1 MILNKLTL
9 SKITK
14 LTHDVHE
21 LIFVSEHRID
31 LIPGQFL
38 TFMLPSWLRRAYSVA
53 YITWNRLHFIVKR
66 LEDWR
71 WWSREFCDLTI
82 WEELSYIWPSWNF
95 TLSQN
100 NASKLFLWT
109 WTWFAPLYCQMRTAL
124 ENWAKEKLKFI
135 FWVRYKND
143 LFYELE
149 LKNLKNEY
157 TNFDYLLYLSREDT
171 FQYRK
176 WYVSDFLTRESASQF
191 DEFYVCWRNQMIQDS
206 KSKLENL
213 WIKKDRIFF
222 EQY

>member
-1 MILNKLTL
+1 MILNKLSL

-21 LIFVSEHRID
+21 LIFVSELD
-31 LIPGQFL
+31 FDFIPGQFL
-38 TFMLPSWLRRAYSVA
+38 TFILPSGLRRAYSIV
-53 YITWNRLHFIVKR
+53 YKNWNRLSFIIKK
-66 LEDWR
+66 LENWR
-71 WWSREFCDLTI
+71 WWSRELCDLQQGEEISYMWPI
-82 WEELSYIWPSWNF
+82 WDFILNSLDVN
-95 TLSQN
+95 
-100 NASKLFLWT
+100 KLFLWT
-109 WTWFAPLYCQMRTAL
+109 WTGFAPLFCQFKKAL
-124 ENWAKEKLKFI
+124 ENWAKEKIKFI

-176 WYVSDFLTRESASQF
+176 WYVSNFLTRESVAQF
-191 DEFYVCWRNQMIQDS
+191 SEFYVCWRVQMIQDS
-206 KSKLENL
+206 RIRLDSL
-213 WIKKDRIFF
+213 WIEKDRIFF

>member
-21 LIFVSEHRID
+21 LIFVSGND
-31 LIPGQFL
+31 FDFIPGQFL
-38 TFMLPSWLRRAYSVA
+38 TFILPSWLRRAYSIA
-53 YITWNRLHFIVKR
+53 YKYWNKLYFIVKR
-66 LEDWR
+66 LEDWK
-71 WWSREFCDLTI
+71 WWSRELCDLSI
-82 WEELSYIWPSWNF
+82 WDEISYVWPVWNF
-95 TLSQN
+95 IINSQDSN
-100 NASKLFLWT
+100 KLFLWT
-109 WTWFAPLYCQMRTAL
+109 WTWFAPLFCQIKKSL
-124 ENWAKEKLKFI
+124 ENWCTSKMKLI

-171 FQYRK
+171 FQFRK
-176 WYVSDFLTRESASQF
+176 WYVSGFLTRESVAQF
-191 DEFYVCWRNQMIQDS
+191 EEFYVCGRSQMIQDS
-206 KSKLENL
+206 KCRLENL
-213 WIKKDRIFF
+213 WIQKERIFF